1 LARQPKQTLRKV
13 LIVEDDGLLAVSLE
27 DAFHAAGV
35 ADVRISASAAEA
47 MEEIAEIAPQVM
59 VLDVNL
65 ADRNDGWALAEL
77 SRELFDRPPLIIF
90 STGSPEAIPDE
101 VKEMGVVMTKPYAPD
116 DLVAEAIRQAPR
128 SMLSRLL
135 GQR

>member
-1 LARQPKQTLRKV
+1 MARQTLKKV
-13 LIVEDDGLLAVSLE
+13 LIVEDDGLLAASLE

-35 ADVRISASAAEA
+35 KDVRLCATASAA
-47 MEEIAEIAPQVM
+47 MNQIAEIAPQVM

-77 SRELFDRPPLIIF
+77 SRELFDKPPLIIF
-90 STGSPEAIPDE
+90 STGMPEAIPDE
-101 VKEMGVVMTKPYAPD
+101 VKDMGRVMGKPYAPD
-116 DLVAEAIRQAPR
+116 DLVAEAMRHAPR